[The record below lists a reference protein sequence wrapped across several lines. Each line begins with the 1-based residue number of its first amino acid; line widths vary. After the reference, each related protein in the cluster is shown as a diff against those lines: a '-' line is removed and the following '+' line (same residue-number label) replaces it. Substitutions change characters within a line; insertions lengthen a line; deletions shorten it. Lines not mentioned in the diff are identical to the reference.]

1 MGARLQLRVRDKA
14 SGGGLAGVA
23 IRAGMRSQFNYSQFG
38 DFETGED
45 GSCTIVLPEQVVPTL
60 LLTAFR
66 EGYVPRILRWA
77 VDHGD
82 ELPSNYTLALEKG
95 NFIGGIVRNEQGEP
109 VPGAKVTLQAGS
121 SGYEASAREWS
132 ALNRDHFAVQ
142 TDGNGV
148 WRCGFAPADLS
159 DITIHVEHSEYA
171 PTHCVTEDRN
181 YVHETQIVPTDSLL
195 AGSAVIVLS
204 PGFPIS
210 GRITGPDAQPVA
222 GAAVTLN
229 TQSLGG
235 RRQSVLSGSEGR
247 FVLPHCPI
255 MRLSLST
262 CSGCDPDRFKTDD
275 SWKAKLIVE
284 ADGFAPAIRKL
295 FLEEPAPEFEIQLA
309 EAAQVNGRV
318 LDPAGQAIAAAYVTV
333 QWQPEGEAAAGQGVG
348 HFWRTQ
354 TDDQGN
360 FALKS
365 APAGRLKAY
374 LSKAGFTAREVDIQV
389 DRPDSTFTLAPAVRL
404 SGTVLDA
411 ESHQPVGPFRIYLLD
426 ANNLEFVPGSGSRD
440 VFFGKNGRYDFELT
454 NPKICAVRIEAERYE
469 SQIFKLH
476 LQQNQPV
483 ELNFAL
489 QKQQYLEGVVMSA
502 EGEPGAGAQVK
513 LVNWRHPVRLE
524 GSKLNLFPERGTIL
538 QADDAGHFAIPRPSP
553 SEEEAECAR
562 LPASVRSSVFRG
574 LAIVATSE
582 NGFGIATEE
591 ELASSGKLMLAA
603 WGRIEGELRTGSSSR
618 QGQTDRLKLQNKSDR
633 PVRIHIH
640 RERQPDARGR
650 FEFAYLPPGRYV
662 LETVRAQQDTIIAT
676 HTREVTIAPGAVEQV
691 CLGAGG
697 RLVVGRVAA
706 ESDPSIDW
714 SRVACALCEKPA
726 NAPATGVQCIRM
738 TEFHDAN
745 GRVLE
750 RHYLDRMGDTELR
763 HYSVPVAAD
772 GSFRMEDVEPGEYII
787 SFTLNCPAPSPTPA
801 TALRRGASKAVVVP
815 RAVGSDDLPVDL
827 GTILMPVP

>member
-1 MGARLQLRVRDKA
+1 MGTI
-14 SGGGLAGVA
+14 S
-23 IRAGMRSQFNYSQFG
+23 RA
-38 DFETGED
+38 
-45 GSCTIVLPEQVVPTL
+45 
-60 LLTAFR
+60 
-66 EGYVPRILRWA
+66 
-77 VDHGD
+77 
-82 ELPSNYTLALEKG
+82 
-95 NFIGGIVRNEQGEP
+95 
-109 VPGAKVTLQAGS
+109 
-121 SGYEASAREWS
+121 
-132 ALNRDHFAVQ
+132 
-142 TDGNGV
+142 
-148 WRCGFAPADLS
+148 S
-159 DITIHVEHSEYA
+159 DITIHVEHGEYA

-181 YVHETQIVPTDSLL
+181 YLYETQIVPTDALL

-210 GRITGPDAQPVA
+210 GRITGAHGQPVA

-255 MRLSLST
+255 MRLGLST
-262 CSGCDPDRFKTDD
+262 CSRCDLDGFKTDD
-275 SWKAKLIVE
+275 SRKAKLIVE

-309 EAAQVNGRV
+309 EGARVNGRV
-318 LDPAGQAIAAAYVTV
+318 LDPAGQPIAAACVTV
-333 QWQPEGEAAAGQGVG
+333 QWQPEGEVAAGQGVG

-365 APAGRLKAY
+365 APAELLKAY
-374 LSKAGFTAREVDIQV
+374 ISKAGFTAREVDIPG
-389 DRPDSTFTLAPAVRL
+389 DRTDSTFILAPAVRL

-411 ESHQPVGPFRIYLLD
+411 ESHQPVGRFRIFLLD

-440 VFFGKNGRYDFELT
+440 LFFGKNGRYDFELT
-454 NPKICAVRIEAERYE
+454 NPEICAVRIEAERYE

-476 LQQNQPV
+476 LQENQPV
-483 ELNFAL
+483 ELNFVL
-489 QKQQYLEGVVMSA
+489 QNEQYIEGVVMSA
-502 EGEPGAGAQVK
+502 EGEPVAGAQVK
-513 LVNWRHPVRLE
+513 LVSWRHPVRLK

-553 SEEEAECAR
+553 SEEEAERAR
-562 LPASVRSSVFRG
+562 LLASVRSSVFRG

-591 ELASSGKLMLAA
+591 ELASSGKLMLTA
-603 WGRIEGELRTGSSSR
+603 WGRIDGELRTGSSSR
-618 QGQTDRLKLQNKSDR
+618 QGQTVRLKLQNKSGH
-633 PVRIHIH
+633 PSWIHIQ
-640 RERQPDARGR
+640 REQQPDARGR

-662 LETVRAQQDTIIAT
+662 LESVRAEQDTIIGT
-676 HTREVTIAPGAVEQV
+676 HIREVTIAPGAVEQV
-691 CLGAGG
+691 CLGSGG

-706 ESDPSIDW
+706 ESDQSIDW

-726 NAPATGVQCIRM
+726 NAPATGVQCIRI
-738 TEFHDAN
+738 TELHDAN

-750 RHYLDRMGDTELR
+750 RHYLEGMGDAELR

-787 SFTLNCPAPSPTPA
+787 SFMPSHPVPGPTPA
-801 TALRRGASKAVVVP
+801 STPGRGASKAVVVP

-827 GTILMPVP
+827 GTILMPVA